1 MCENS
6 GAVRQNI
13 VTKDSMKKLVVDEL
27 AVWFGN
33 AMDRSTGVHRLLK
46 LAQFKETESESI
58 TTDQELTNTAD
69 DIVDKKFND
78 IAEQTD
84 YFYFINL
91 MCHLTLLLI
100 IVFSVVS
107 ITLHV
112 IQS

>member
-13 VTKDSMKKLVVDEL
+13 ATKDRTKKLVVYEL

-33 AMDRSTGVHRLLK
+33 ARDRSTGGHRLLK
-46 LAQFKETESESI
+46 SAQFKETKSESI
-58 TTDQELTNTAD
+58 TTDQKLTNTAD

-84 YFYFINL
+84 YFSFIKL
-91 MCHLTLLLI
+91 MCHLKLLLI
-100 IVFSVVS
+100 IYCF
-107 ITLHV
+107 
-112 IQS
+112 QCCM